1 MAHRDDESLE
11 KVARFVISSPYE
23 VPPTGTPSDRSLHP
37 RGVPLNQEIAALS
50 ITRALVEKS
59 LKAPRP
65 PQIAHF
71 ALLFRGLI
79 ICALR
84 MEASED
90 VSLEIVRQGVEII
103 HMTKGVKAVGP
114 RSSRCMAPLSQ
125 NVVSRGRDCLDLG
138 DML

>member
-1 MAHRDDESLE
+1 MNQQDLAHRDDEGLE

-23 VPPTGTPSDRSLHP
+23 MPPAGTSSNGNLHSHDT
-37 RGVPLNQEIAALS
+37 PLIQESAALS

-59 LKAPRP
+59 LQAPRP
-65 PQIAHF
+65 PQLAHF

-84 MEASED
+84 MEGCED

-103 HMTKGVKAVGP
+103 HMTKGVR
-114 RSSRCMAPLSQ
+114 RSL
-125 NVVSRGRDCLDLG
+125 
-138 DML
+138 